1 MGGIYLKKYL
11 MNLRMLK
18 KLLLSP
24 LVVIVFFFI
33 FAIVAYIGLQ
43 GQRLAISDIY
53 QNRLQTSQ
61 ETSMIISDIKD
72 IHSNIYRLL
81 SWASANVDEKK
92 VNALG
97 KDTLTSV
104 DMAIG
109 LVEKMM
115 SSNKFSQEEKKYYQ
129 SSLEEL
135 KGYKDAAAKVIDM
148 VSADF
153 SVAATLMPQAD
164 TRFTGLNKSLQDLVA
179 FENNLSKIKYES
191 SLRDFNKIL
200 VIFGSVF
207 VVGIALSLLVSI
219 FMTRLILSPIEQTIN
234 GIKDITRGDLT
245 NRVKVVSDDEIG
257 EIARYFNKSVD
268 RLYDTITRVAN
279 SSNLLSEAA
288 HSLDTATEQ
297 MSTGVEQAASQV
309 NSVAT
314 ASEEMSTTS
323 SEIAQNCAVAAKS
336 SEKANNAAVTG
347 ESIIQETVMVMN
359 RINRRVKE
367 SSETIKQLGARSE
380 QIGEVVGLINDIA
393 DQTNLLALNAA
404 IEAARAGEHGRGF
417 AVVADEVRK
426 LAERTTKATK
436 EIGSTIEA
444 MQLETKSAVNSM
456 EEGVREVETGAV
468 ETGKSGE
475 ALRDIL
481 KQINT
486 VTTEIN
492 QIAVASEQQ
501 TATTDEIASNI
512 QQISLVMHDTSK
524 MIQENADAASQLSN
538 LSKELQ
544 KIVGRFKL

>member
-1 MGGIYLKKYL
+1 MKKYL

>member
-512 QQISLVMHDTSK
+512 QQISLVMHDTAK